1 MNMLERAILAVAPG
15 WAARRARS
23 RALTAHYD
31 GAAVGRRTSSLRA
44 SRTDADGAARQR
56 QRMSFFA
63 RDMLRNTPYAAR
75 AKTVIAGT
83 VVGDGII
90 PKVAVSYPKLN
101 KTAQKRL
108 RARGLKLIEEHFDTV
123 RIDRAGKL
131 NLYGLQSLIWGTVV
145 SDGECLVRIHSD
157 SLVSGALPLQLEVL
171 EPDYLD
177 EGKVGFLTDGG
188 DIRNG
193 IEYDAAGRRVAYWL
207 FPAHPG
213 SDWPLKRGAAVSQRV
228 PADEVLHIYR
238 VDRPGQERGVT
249 WLAPVMMRLQDLA
262 DHEDAQL
269 VRQKIAA
276 CFAAFRIG
284 GDKQVALPDE
294 IAPGMVYDLGDAE
307 DVKFPVPPG
316 VEAYD
321 EFTRSV
327 LRSIA
332 AGLGISYE
340 ALTGDLAQ
348 VNFSSARMGRLEMDQ
363 NVSAWQNLTLIPQ
376 LLLPLSGLFVDA
388 WQAVDGEEFLASG
401 LPADI
406 WHHVALTWVPPRKI
420 IVDPAREFAALRE
433 AVRSGFA
440 SRQQVVRQL
449 GIDPER
455 LLEEQ
460 AQDKE
465 EADRLGLPF
474 DSDPR
479 ADVSRQAK
487 ADDQGD
493 NTLIA
498 EDAAR
503 ALGVTVDDLRGLV
516 DDMRRQEMRRQIARK
531 RT

>member
-1 MNMLERAILAVAPG
+1 MNMVERAILAVAPG
-15 WAARRARS
+15 WAARRARA
-23 RALTAHYD
+23 RAMTAHYD
-31 GAAVGRRTSSLRA
+31 GASVGRRTSSLRA
-44 SRTDADGAARQR
+44 SRSDADGAARQR

-63 RDMLRNTPYAAR
+63 RDMVRNTPFAAR
-75 AKTVIAGT
+75 AKMVITGN
-83 VVGDGII
+83 VIGDGVI
-90 PKVAVSYPKLN
+90 PKVAVRHSELSQ
-101 KTAQKRL
+101 KTQKKIRD
-108 RARGLKLIEEHFDTV
+108 RGLRRIEEHLDTV
-123 RIDRAGKL
+123 LIDRAGKL
-131 NLYGLQSLIWGTVV
+131 NLYGLQGLIWGAVV

-157 SLVSGALPLQLEVL
+157 PLVAGAMPLQLEVL
-171 EPDYLD
+171 EADYLD

-193 IEYDAAGRRVAYWL
+193 IEYDAAGRIIAYWL

-213 SDWPLKRGAAVSQRV
+213 SDWPMKRGAAVSQRV
-228 PADEVLHIYR
+228 PAEEVLHIYR

-284 GDKQVALPDE
+284 GEKQVPMPEE
-294 IAPGMVYDLGDAE
+294 IAPGMVYDLGDSE

-340 ALTGDLAQ
+340 SLTGDLAQ

-363 NVSAWQNLTLIPQ
+363 NVSGWQHLTLIPQ
-376 LLLPLSGLFVDA
+376 LLMPLSRLFVDA
-388 WQAVDGEEFLASG
+388 WQAVDSEDFERAGF
-401 LPADI
+401 PPDI
-406 WHHVALTWVPPRKI
+406 WQFIALNWVPPRRI

-433 AVRSGFA
+433 AVRSGFM

-449 GIDPER
+449 GFDPER

-460 AQDKE
+460 TQDKE

-479 ADVSRQAK
+479 ADVSRQSK
-487 ADDQGD
+487 VDDPGD
-493 NTLIA
+493 NTVSAA
-498 EDAAR
+498 EAAR
-503 ALGVTVDDLRGLV
+503 ALGISVDDLRDLV
-516 DDMRRQEMRRQIARK
+516 DDLRLQEARK
-531 RT
+531 RK

>member
-1 MNMLERAILAVAPG
+1 MSFLERAIRAVAPG
-15 WAARRARS
+15 WAVRRARN
-23 RALTAHYD
+23 RAVLAHFD
-31 GAAVGRRTSSLRA
+31 GASLGGRMSSLRA
-44 SRTDADGAARQR
+44 SRSDADGAARQR
-56 QRMSFFA
+56 QRLAFFA
-63 RDMLRNTPYAAR
+63 RDMVRNTPFAAR
-75 AKTVIAGT
+75 ARAVIAGN
-83 VVGDGII
+83 VVGDGIL
-90 PKVAVSYPKLN
+90 PKVAVSHPGLS
-101 KTAQKRL
+101 AAGQKRL
-108 RARGLKLIEEHFDTV
+108 RARGLRRIEEHLDTV
-123 RIDRAGKL
+123 RIDRAGRL
-131 NLYGLQSLIWGTVV
+131 NLYGLQALIWGTVV
-145 SDGECLVRIHSD
+145 SDGECLVRIHAD
-157 SLVSGALPLQLEVL
+157 ALVEGALPLQLEVL

-177 EGKVGFLTDGG
+177 AGKVGFLAGGG
-188 DIRNG
+188 DIRQG

-213 SDWPLKRGAAVSQRV
+213 SDWPADRGAAVSLRV

-249 WLAPVMMRLQDLA
+249 WLAPVMLRLQDLA

-269 VRQKIAA
+269 MRQKIAA

-307 DVKFPVPPG
+307 DVRFPVPPG

-332 AGLGISYE
+332 AGLGVSYE

-363 NVSAWQNLTLIPQ
+363 NVSAWQHLTLIPQ
-376 LLLPLSGLFVDA
+376 LLLPLSRLFVEA
-388 WQAVDGEEFLASG
+388 WQAVDAEALLEAG
-401 LPADI
+401 LPAGI
-406 WHHVALTWVPPRKI
+406 WDHVTLTWVAPRKI

-460 AQDKE
+460 AQDRD

-487 ADDQGD
+487 AEDPGD
-493 NTLIA
+493 GTVAA
-498 EDAAR
+498 EAAAEAATQAAAQ
-503 ALGVTVDDLRGLV
+503 ALGVGIEDLRGLV
-516 DDMRRQEMRRQIARK
+516 RDMRRQ
-531 RT
+531 